1 MSLKFSLI
9 EKEAR
14 QDLEF
19 MPTLLAI
26 QESPPPKWPYV
37 MLVTVAILFSLLFAW
52 AFFGKLDVVATAE
65 GRLVP
70 LTWVKIVQPAEA
82 GIVKKILVG
91 EGQVVEAGQILMQM
105 DTQLTDADAR
115 MIYSELA
122 AKSLQLR
129 RIDTE
134 LNGKPMQRAA
144 EDPLDMFMLVSQ
156 QYAANRQTF
165 LDTQSQEIA
174 LLNKIKF
181 DLKAAQQIQNKFET
195 TLPNYV
201 HTASVYEKLGKSGFI
216 NNLVVEEKKRE
227 QLEKEQD
234 LLTQH
239 ATVNS
244 LIAMQEASQKK
255 LAQISSSYQSSLRN
269 ERAEIDQA
277 LRKLNEEKMKIL
289 HKKEILNLRSPQAG
303 IVKDLATHTPGTVVA
318 PGTVLMSVVPQSEP
332 LQAEMLLKNEDV
344 GFISAGQQV
353 QIKFAAYP
361 FQKYGM
367 INGIVEHVSPDA
379 MEANVAKDGSA
390 NAGYRALVKLTRQ
403 TLELEGKQLSLNA
416 GMQLVADIK
425 LGRRT
430 VMEYILSPVQKAW
443 QEGGRE
449 R

>member
-1 MSLKFSLI
+1 MSLKLSLI
-9 EKEAR
+9 KTEAR
-14 QDLEF
+14 QNLEF

-26 QESPPPKWPYV
+26 QESPPPRWPYV
-37 MLVTVAILFSLLFAW
+37 MLVVVAILFLLFLLW
-52 AFFGKLDVVATAE
+52 ACFGKLDVVATAE

-70 LTWVKIVQPAEA
+70 ETWVKIVQPAEA
-82 GIVKKILVG
+82 GIVKEILVG
-91 EGQVVEAGQILMQM
+91 EGQAVEAGQILMQM

-115 MIYSELA
+115 MIFSELA

-129 RIDTE
+129 RIDAE
-134 LNGKPMQRAA
+134 LTGKPMQRVA
-144 EDPLDMFMLVSQ
+144 EDPLDAFMLVSQ
-156 QYAANRQTF
+156 QYAANRQTY
-165 LDTQSQEIA
+165 LDTQSQELA

-201 HTASVYEKLGKSGFI
+201 HTADVYEKLGKSGFV
-216 NNLVVEEKKRE
+216 NNLVVAEKKRE

-239 ATVNS
+239 ATVQS
-244 LIAMQEASQKK
+244 LIAMEEASKKK
-255 LAQISSSYQSSLRN
+255 LAQITSIYQSNLRN

-277 LRKLNEEKMKIL
+277 LRKLSEEKKKIL

-318 PGTVLMSVVPQSEP
+318 PGTVLMSIVPQSEP
-332 LQAEMLLKNEDV
+332 LQAEVLLKNEDV

-367 INGIVEHVSPDA
+367 INGIIEHISADA
-379 MEANVAKDGSA
+379 MEASGVKDGSV
-390 NAGYRALVKLTRQ
+390 NAGYRALVKLTQ
-403 TLELEGKQLSLNA
+403 QSIELEGKRLNLNA
-416 GMQLVADIK
+416 GMQIVADIK
-425 LGRRT
+425 LGRRS

>member
-1 MSLKFSLI
+1 MSLKLSLI
-9 EKEAR
+9 KTEAR

-26 QESPPPKWPYV
+26 QESPPPRWPYV
-37 MLVTVAILFSLLFAW
+37 MLVVVAILFLLFLLW
-52 AFFGKLDVVATAE
+52 ACFGKLDVVATAE

-70 LTWVKIVQPAEA
+70 ETWVKIVQPAEA
-82 GIVKKILVG
+82 GIVKEILVG
-91 EGQVVEAGQILMQM
+91 EGQAVEAGQILMQM

-115 MIYSELA
+115 MIFSELA

-129 RIDTE
+129 RIDAE
-134 LNGKPMQRAA
+134 LTGKPMQRAA
-144 EDPLDMFMLVSQ
+144 EDPLDTFMLVGQ
-156 QYAANRQTF
+156 QYAANRQTY
-165 LDTQSQEIA
+165 LDTQSQELA

-201 HTASVYEKLGKSGFI
+201 HTADVYEKLGKSGFV
-216 NNLVVEEKKRE
+216 NNLVVAEKKRE

-239 ATVNS
+239 ATVQS
-244 LIAMQEASQKK
+244 LIAMEEASKKK
-255 LAQISSSYQSSLRN
+255 LAQITSIYQSNLRN

-277 LRKLNEEKMKIL
+277 LRKLSEEKMKIL

-303 IVKDLATHTPGTVVA
+303 RVKDLATHTPGTVVA
-318 PGTVLMSVVPQSEP
+318 PGTVLMSIVPQSEP
-332 LQAEMLLKNEDV
+332 LQAEVLLKNEDV

-367 INGIVEHVSPDA
+367 INGIIEHVSPDA
-379 MEANVAKDGSA
+379 MEANGVKDGSV
-390 NAGYRALVKLTRQ
+390 NAGYRALVKLTQ
-403 TLELEGKQLSLNA
+403 QSIELEGKRLNLNA
-416 GMQLVADIK
+416 GMQIVADIK
-425 LGRRT
+425 LGRRS